1 MSEALH
7 GGHDSR
13 SGEDPHT
20 ALRPGHECDNE
31 APIGAPTSHS
41 QPPGG
46 AGERPGGAGERPGGA
61 GERLGG
67 AGERLG
73 GAGER
78 PGGAGERLE
87 EPGERLDGAGGSH
100 PGQEPS
106 PADGGQQGPGG
117 DSYAWYRR
125 GLDLL
130 SRGSPAAAAELLG
143 RAAAAEPGAR
153 SIREAL
159 ARAQFDAGRYA
170 QAADNFR
177 QNVEAIP
184 SDDYA
189 HFGLGLALARSG
201 DPAAAAEHLALAAA
215 MRPELAHYTE
225 ALRGVRATLA
235 ARAEARSAA
244 QPAPGPDGD
253 EPR

>member
-1 MSEALH
+1 MSGTPQ
-7 GGHDSR
+7 GGQDSR
-13 SGEDPHT
+13 SGEDPQ
-20 ALRPGHECDNE
+20 A
-31 APIGAPTSHS
+31 GAPALEHESASEALLGAPNSHS
-41 QPPGG
+41 RPP
-46 AGERPGGAGERPGGA
+46 AA
-61 GERLGG
+61 
-67 AGERLG
+67 
-73 GAGER
+73 
-78 PGGAGERLE
+78 
-87 EPGERLDGAGGSH
+87 AGG
-100 PGQEPS
+100 PGQQGS
-106 PADGGQQGPGG
+106 QRNGGIQGPGG

-130 SRGSPAAAAELLG
+130 SRGSPAAAAELLE
-143 RAAAAEPGAR
+143 RAAEAEPGAR

-189 HFGLGLALARSG
+189 HFGLGLALARCG
-201 DPAAAAEHLALAAA
+201 NPAAAAEHLALAAA
-215 MRPELAHYTE
+215 MRPELSHYAE

-235 ARAEARSAA
+235 ARTRAGAGAPPPVAR
-244 QPAPGPDGD
+244 DGD